1 MIGVCY
7 SSKTEQSITSVNGT
21 YKLLPLLNPGNNL
34 CYKKIKIQIYAVV
47 FWVIRSCCN
56 LIGQAPFQRNIL
68 PASQGGEDI

>member
-7 SSKTEQSITSVNGT
+7 SSKTEQNITSADGT

-47 FWVIRSCCN
+47 AECYIC
-56 LIGQAPFQRNIL
+56 
-68 PASQGGEDI
+68 